1 MARVFTLPMSMK
13 PDFLEYIHSHV
24 VLADGALGS
33 YLYEHG
39 VERNRN
45 LDLLNLQA
53 SDLVFSVHEEYIRA
67 GSQLIETNTFGANS
81 YKLREFG
88 AEDQVREINRAG
100 AEIAHK
106 AAGHQ
111 VYVAG
116 SVGPTGV
123 RFPLDDEEITESDI
137 RQAFHEQISGLVEGG
152 VDLIIVE
159 TFSNLAEILLA
170 IQVAKEVAPDKPVVA
185 QMVYP
190 ARGLTVRG
198 KDALTCS
205 RRMLAAGADVVGTN
219 CGRGID
225 AMVAAI
231 RDLSPLVRE
240 GVPLSAFPNAGM
252 PELVGHRMIYPAQP
266 AYMASRSAEM
276 VKLGVQLI
284 GGCCG
289 TGPQHIK
296 EFRSKLKIRPV
307 RVRVEQV
314 AEVPEE
320 APQKV
325 MDKPP
330 GGFLSRLQPGRI
342 PIIVE
347 LDPPT
352 HLDVEPVLTGAR
364 ELKKAGVDAIS
375 LGENPLAILRTGN
388 LGVASLIREQTGLQ
402 TIIHQTG
409 RDINALGLQSRM
421 MEAHLLGIEA
431 VLAVSGDS
439 ASATDQ
445 PGVSGVFDLR
455 SYGLI
460 RMLRSL
466 NNGVNMADR
475 SIKQKT
481 NFSIGAAF
489 SFRPAN
495 PQMQINRLEKK
506 AELGARFAMTQ
517 PLFSREAVEQ
527 MMEKTAHLD
536 ILIFPGIF
544 PIISSRNAEF
554 LHNEVPGI
562 TVPDEFRQKLASYDV
577 VADQRK
583 AALEYTH
590 DLVDSI
596 APFIDGLYVVSP
608 LNKWDIALQFVRQ
621 AREEEWVG
629 SGRAD
634 RLCTEMK
641 IS

>member
-1 MARVFTLPMSMK
+1 MK
-13 PDFLEYIHSHV
+13 PNFIEYIRSHV

-33 YLYEHG
+33 FLFEKG
-39 VERNRN
+39 VERGRN
-45 LDLLNLQA
+45 LDLLNVQ
-53 SDLVFSVHEEYIRA
+53 SSELVFGAHEEYIRA
-67 GSQLIETNTFGANS
+67 GSQLIETNTFGANA
-81 YKLREFG
+81 YKLLEVG
-88 AEDQVREINRAG
+88 AEDKVHEINKAG
-100 AEIAHK
+100 AEIAVK

-123 RFPLDDEEITESDI
+123 GFPLDDDEVSTKDI
-137 RQAFHEQISGLVEGG
+137 SKAFQEQIAGLAEGG
-152 VDLIIVE
+152 VDLVIIE
-159 TFSNLAEILLA
+159 TFSSLAEVLLA
-170 IQVAKEVAPDKPVVA
+170 IEASKKIAPDLPVVA
-185 QMVYP
+185 QMVFP

-198 KDALTCS
+198 KDALTCCRKMS
-205 RRMLAAGADVVGTN
+205 AAGADVVGTN

-225 AMVAAI
+225 AMVAAVKQ
-231 RDLSPLVRE
+231 LMPLAQE
-240 GVPLSAFPNAGM
+240 GIILSAFPNAGM

-266 AYMASRSAEM
+266 SYMATRAAEM
-276 VKLGVQLI
+276 IKSGVHLI

-289 TGPQHIK
+289 TSPIHIQ
-296 EFRSKLKIRPV
+296 EFRSSLKIRPV
-307 RVRVEQV
+307 RIRGEHIIETPEKTPERVVERL
-314 AEVPEE
+314 
-320 APQKV
+320 
-325 MDKPP
+325 P
-330 GGFLSRLQPGRI
+330 GGFLSSLSPGRM

-352 HLDVEPVLTGAR
+352 HLDVEPVLEGAKQ
-364 ELKKAGVDAIS
+364 LTAAGVDAVS

-388 LGVASLIREQTGLQ
+388 LGVASLIRKQTGVQ

-460 RMLRSL
+460 RMLSNMNSGL
-466 NNGVNMADR
+466 NMAGR
-475 SIKQKT
+475 SIKQRT
-481 NFSIGAAF
+481 DFSIGAAF
-489 SFRPAN
+489 SFRPEN
-495 PQMQINRLEKK
+495 PQVQINRLQKK
-506 AELGARFAMTQ
+506 AGLGAQFAMTQ
-517 PLFSREAVEQ
+517 PIFSKDSVAM
-527 MMEKTAHLD
+527 MMEKTSHLD

-544 PIISSRNAEF
+544 PVISSRNAEF

-562 TVPDEFRQKLASYDV
+562 SVPKEFRNRIASYDT

-583 AALEYTH
+583 VALEYTH
-590 DLVDSI
+590 ALVENI
-596 APFIDGLYVVSP
+596 AQFVDGLYFISP
-608 LNKWDIALQFVRQ
+608 LNKWDVVLQFVQQVRKS
-621 AREEEWVG
+621 EWKG

-634 RLCTEMK
+634 RYCQ
-641 IS
+641 